1 MEKKAYLELSIIF
14 FIFTF
19 FSLLFFHPILLDK
32 IPFNGNLLV
41 AFWSPWKFVSW
52 EKFSTGVPFKFMG
65 VDEVREFYPL
75 LDFTYDSIK
84 NKTMPLWNPYNF
96 SGYPHLANWASA
108 VFYPPHLS
116 MLFFSKIQTL
126 IFLKIS
132 AVILSGFFTYLYLR
146 SLLLSKYSSFAGGLF
161 FSLSSTLLIWNAEI
175 WQSVHS
181 FLWLPLALFSIEKFD
196 RTSKLPFLILLSI
209 SIAMSIMAGYI
220 QPTIYLLIFVFTYA
234 LYKTFLAKKRN
245 VGNFIK
251 LGVAILL
258 GFGISAIQL
267 LPGIESYLLSPRSS
281 VGLKELNISFLIPLN
296 QLVTFIIPDFFG
308 NITTQNWFLKRPGQY
323 YENMIYVGLVPLIL
337 SFFAPFNKKAKSYFI
352 FFLFSAFISLS
363 LALDLPTS
371 RMLYDF
377 SVPFLSSAIPIRI
390 VFVLS
395 FAVSILGALGL
406 EWWIENGDKKKKL
419 LALLPPFLIFVTLG
433 LFLIYAI
440 RTNLQIK
447 DFPNDWYIISARN
460 SVIPIFVFVSC
471 FSILL
476 LGFFKKRLRKILVFV
491 LCLIFI
497 AQSFL
502 FSQKYFA
509 FSNAEFLYPRSP
521 LLEFIKKNQGL
532 YRYWGYGSASLA
544 NNFATVYKIYSPE
557 GYDPVNIRAYNE
569 LLSSSRKAKHDGIFS
584 RSDAFLYPV
593 TDFPFESARST
604 KYRAMDLLGVKYIGF
619 EKSEFEKI
627 NKKRLDPERFKK
639 VWEDKN
645 FIVFENLKVYP
656 RAYLASFYLNISD
669 QKTAIN
675 KLYESS
681 FDTRKTVILSEK
693 VPLAGKVGVG
703 SASIVSYSPN
713 RVEVKVDSEKPQVLV
728 LSDAFYPGWKAEV
741 NNMPTKIFL
750 ANSALRAVVVP
761 SGKSNVIFRY
771 APLSFYLGSF
781 ITLFSLVISGVVVF
795 LSGKKH
801 L

>member
-1 MEKKAYLELSIIF
+1 MEKKAYLELLIIF

-19 FSLLFFHPILLDK
+19 LSLFIFHPIFLDK
-32 IPFNGNLLV
+32 IPFNSNLLV
-41 AFWSPWKFVSW
+41 AFWSPWKFIIW
-52 EKFSTGVPFKFMG
+52 EKFPTGIPFKFMS

-84 NKTMPLWNPYNF
+84 NKTVPLWNPYNF

-108 VFYPPHLS
+108 VFYPLHLS
-116 MLFFSKIQTL
+116 MLFFSKVQTL
-126 IFLKIS
+126 IFLKLS

-146 SLLLSKYSSFAGGLF
+146 SILLSKYSSFAGSLF
-161 FSLSSTLLIWNAEI
+161 FSLSSTMLIWNAEI

-181 FLWLPLALFSIEKFD
+181 FLWLPLALFSIEKFA
-196 RTSKLPFLILLSI
+196 RTNKLSFLILLSI
-209 SIAMSIMAGYI
+209 SIALSIMAGYI

-234 LYKTFLAKKRN
+234 LFKTFLSKKKR
-245 VGNFIK
+245 VGDFIK
-251 LGVAILL
+251 LSVGILL
-258 GFGISAIQL
+258 GFGISAAQL
-267 LPGIESYLLSPRSS
+267 VPGIESYILSPRSS
-281 VGLKELNISFLIPLN
+281 VGLKDLNISFLIPLN
-296 QLVTFIIPDFFG
+296 QLVTFIVPDFFG
-308 NITTQNWFLKRPGQY
+308 NITTQNWFLSRPGQY

-337 SFFAPFNKKAKSYFI
+337 SFFSPLYKKAKSYFV
-352 FFLFSAFISLS
+352 FFLFSALISLS
-363 LALDLPTS
+363 LALDFPTS

-377 SVPFLSSAIPIRI
+377 SVPFLSSAIPIRV

-406 EWWIENGDKKKKL
+406 EWWIENSDNKKKL
-419 LALLPPFLIFVTLG
+419 LAILPPFLIFAILG

-447 DFPNDWYIISARN
+447 GFPNDWYIISARN
-460 SVIPIFVFVSC
+460 SAIPFAVFIFC
-471 FSILL
+471 LSIVL
-476 LGFFKKRLRKILVFV
+476 LGFFKKSLRKPLVLV
-491 LCLIFI
+491 LYLIF
-497 AQSFL
+497 ALQSFV
-502 FSQKYFA
+502 FAQKYFA
-509 FSNAEFLYPRSP
+509 FSNAEFLYPRAP
-521 LLEFIKKNQGL
+521 FLEFIKKNQGL
-532 YRYWGYGSASLA
+532 HRYWGYGSASLA

-569 LLSSSRKAKHDGIFS
+569 LLSSSRKAKYDGIFS
-584 RSDAFLYPV
+584 RSDALLYPV
-593 TDFPFESARST
+593 SDFPFESAMST
-604 KYRAMDLLGVKYIGF
+604 KYRIMDLLAIKYIGF

-627 NKKRLDPERFKK
+627 NKQRLSPERFKK
-639 VWEDKN
+639 AWEDKN

-656 RAYLASFYLNISD
+656 RAYLSSFYLNIQD
-669 QKTAIN
+669 QKKAIN
-675 KLYESS
+675 KLYEPS
-681 FDTRKTVILSEK
+681 FDSRKTVILSEK

-713 RVEVKVDSEKPQVLV
+713 RVAVKVASEKPQVLV

-741 NNMPTKIFL
+741 NNMPSRIFL

-761 SGKSNVIFRY
+761 EGKSNVIFEY
-771 APLSFYLGSF
+771 KPLSFYLGIF
-781 ITLFSLVISGVVVF
+781 ITLFSLAVSGGVVF